1 MTILELFNTIYREV
15 EIRRSL
21 QFQKNCLIEDRCG
34 PQAIRYDK
42 DKVSGGRQT
51 DLSEKLEQLERQ
63 GDKLSQLIKEQSDRI
78 QEHIN
83 EACELLKLVPD
94 SNGKMGLQEH
104 YLFHTPWK
112 EVADHIGKD
121 IKWTKKLARDCM
133 AEIEKEAKEKG
144 IYTPKLPETPRN
156 STKNYKTTR
165 NTTKQAQ

>member
-1 MTILELFNTIYREV
+1 MTVKELFNTIYHEV

-21 QFQKNCLIEDRCG
+21 QFQKSRLIEDNCG

-51 DLSEKLEQLERQ
+51 DVSEELERLERH
-63 GDKLSQLIKEQSDRI
+63 GDKLGQLIKEQSDKI
-78 QEHIN
+78 QAHID

-94 SNGKMGLQEH
+94 SYGKMGVQEH

-121 IKWTKKLARDCM
+121 IKWAKKLSSDCI
-133 AEIEKEAKEKG
+133 ADIEAAAKRAG
-144 IYTPKLPETPRN
+144 RNTPKLPETTRN
-156 STKNYKTTR
+156 STKNHEAPR
-165 NTTKQAQ
+165 NTTKQAL